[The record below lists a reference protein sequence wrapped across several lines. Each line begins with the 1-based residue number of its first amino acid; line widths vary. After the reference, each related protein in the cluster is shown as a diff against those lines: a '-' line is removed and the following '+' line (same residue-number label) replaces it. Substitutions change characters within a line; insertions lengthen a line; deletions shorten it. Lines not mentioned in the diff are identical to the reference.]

1 MLLSSERRNLIQLSS
16 KTGLPKVH
24 FYLRN
29 LTLGNVS
36 GPNMR
41 LSRFHRIVFSQ
52 ISCRKKIFIHKIEN
66 FANLFLYFLNE
77 IKKNWNVFRKIVN
90 LLRGLG
96 EKISGV
102 GKSIKEIIPCSKIV
116 CTFKK

>member
-1 MLLSSERRNLIQLSS
+1 
-16 KTGLPKVH
+16 
-24 FYLRN
+24 
-29 LTLGNVS
+29 
-36 GPNMR
+36 MR

-77 IKKNWNVFRKIVN
+77 IKKLYVFRKIVN

-102 GKSIKEIIPCSKIV
+102 GKSIKELITNSKIV
-116 CTFKK
+116 